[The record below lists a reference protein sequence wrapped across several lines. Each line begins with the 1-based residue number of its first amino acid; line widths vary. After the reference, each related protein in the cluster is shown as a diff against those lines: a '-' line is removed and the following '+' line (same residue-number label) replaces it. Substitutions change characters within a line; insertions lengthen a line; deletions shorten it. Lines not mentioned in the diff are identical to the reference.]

1 MWVCGRAVMPT
12 HSLDYTI
19 GYHETAKIA
28 TKTLRL
34 RQFFHISYTL
44 DAAGEVGMQV
54 AFGRVRRKTSPTKG
68 FCASLEH
75 YILRASSILW
85 EHFIM
90 NVTTLL
96 EVNSSFFISS
106 INHRWEEHTCP
117 SLNLISAC

>member
-1 MWVCGRAVMPT
+1 MPT

-34 RQFFHISYTL
+34 TQFFPISYTL
-44 DAAGEVGMQV
+44 DAVGEVGMQV
-54 AFGRVRRKTSPTKG
+54 AFGRVRRKPHQRKD
-68 FCASLEH
+68 FCASLGH
-75 YILRASSILW
+75 YMLRASSILW

-96 EVNSSFFISS
+96 EVDSPFFICS

-117 SLNLISAC
+117 CINLISAC